1 MLVRQSF
8 SSYKQEQRRR
18 EKKAALEA
26 TLKSVQ
32 QCPVFAKKLCSAPL
46 HVSTG

>member
-18 EKKAALEA
+18 EKEAALKA
-26 TLKSVQ
+26 TLKSVL
-32 QCPVFAKKLCSAPL
+32 QCPAFAKKLCSTPL